1 MQERLTDEELK
12 TLKQLAD
19 NLQTM
24 SAVWK
29 WVFTFI
35 LWLSG
40 ITSALLIIYN
50 AYLQLTGKS

>member
-24 SAVWK
+24 STVWK